1 MTSNKPMTKHFP
13 PTKRSVNLKIMQ
25 ITSRSEK
32 KWGVELKK
40 DRRIIRQVKKRT
52 KSAGAWDMNEMN
64 IKKYKA
70 NG

>member
-1 MTSNKPMTKHFP
+1 
-13 PTKRSVNLKIMQ
+13 
-25 ITSRSEK
+25 
-32 KWGVELKK
+32 VELKK